1 MVYAST
7 PNLTDIESLKKEALT
22 HLNSSKS
29 DIFKPLTIL
38 IIDSTNQYSWL
49 SIPALSGFELK
60 FVNSV
65 HYLLRTGIYQYHNL
79 FVIAD
84 NCPEVSHEGLE
95 ELLSIR
101 KQFPYM
107 VFGESKL
114 QELTS
119 SHFNSLVSQ
128 LNTESRI
135 QNTISHLKVS
145 RGDLNS
151 FNYKNKDRNIMRN
164 TETILREYLRSQI
177 RTQDRKPEEI
187 LKEAINLIRPKK

>member
-65 HYLLRTGIYQYHNL
+65 HYLLRTGI
-79 FVIAD
+79 V
-84 NCPEVSHEGLE
+84 P
-95 ELLSIR
+95 
-101 KQFPYM
+101 
-107 VFGESKL
+107 
-114 QELTS
+114 
-119 SHFNSLVSQ
+119 
-128 LNTESRI
+128 
-135 QNTISHLKVS
+135 
-145 RGDLNS
+145 
-151 FNYKNKDRNIMRN
+151 
-164 TETILREYLRSQI
+164 IL
-177 RTQDRKPEEI
+177 
-187 LKEAINLIRPKK
+187 